1 MEDAAVEYMGVE
13 VENSHQY
20 SINFVAVRQ
29 QKSASQTGIWHE
41 MPAKMCCLILLW
53 GEKSGFADIHCHLL
67 NIYGYQTMN
76 VSTVTCG

>member
-29 QKSASQTGIWHE
+29 QKSASQTGI
-41 MPAKMCCLILLW
+41 
-53 GEKSGFADIHCHLL
+53 
-67 NIYGYQTMN
+67 
-76 VSTVTCG
+76 